1 MGLNEYRVLE
11 QVWQGNIHAPQIAQ
25 ATNFHPQLV
34 KACLI
39 SLERAHILEY
49 KDGYKPARAKVKPE
63 KKPIKRAKYDRPATD
78 MVIDYLRDNPGK
90 SNEQIS
96 MALGVNQPNVR
107 VILGRLQRYGTVR
120 AEKGAAACT
129 KVYYLNEG
137 K

>member
-1 MGLNEYRVLE
+1 MGLNEYAVLN
-11 QVWQGNIHAPQIAQ
+11 QIWNGNTHAAAIAE
-25 ATNFHPQLV
+25 ATRFHPQLV

-49 KDGYKPARAKVKPE
+49 KEGYKPARAKVKTE
-63 KKPIKRAKYDRPATD
+63 KKVIKRAKYDRPATD

-120 AEKGAAACT
+120 AEKGEAACT
-129 KVYYLNEG
+129 KVYYLTGEI
-137 K
+137 